1 MSINLNLSKDLQL
14 ISEIF
19 KSQSFLIQQDKE
31 QFMFDKNRFITFFRT
46 FKVQDLK
53 FEKETDFRIFDAHLE
68 KMGFIQYISKY
79 ASNKKSY
86 ELSLLLKDYINKKE
100 QYSLEDG
107 ELKIFYDKIS
117 HLFDIHEQNVIA
129 NIRHFITFF
138 HFEGKQYLL
147 LSLLS
152 DDFYV
157 HRNGIIEL

>member
-1 MSINLNLSKDLQL
+1 
-14 ISEIF
+14 
-19 KSQSFLIQQDKE
+19 
-31 QFMFDKNRFITFFRT
+31 
-46 FKVQDLK
+46 
-53 FEKETDFRIFDAHLE
+53 
-68 KMGFIQYISKY
+68 MGFIQYISKY

-138 HFEGKQYLL
+138 HFDGKQYLL

-152 DDFYV
+152 DDLYV